1 MSIVEDKNLSV
12 VGEYTETFNDLTA
25 AALPCGPIYMSEGF
39 SIHIRKRHPGYV
51 QYIGRVSE
59 IITSPDYI
67 GCNPKEPDSI
77 ELVKVFDENILLA
90 IKLDKK
96 RDYLYVASLYDVNT
110 SKIERR
116 LAGGRLKAYDKACPE
131 KKNHVDNG

>member
-1 MSIVEDKNLSV
+1 MSV
-12 VGEYTETFNDLTA
+12 VGEYVETFNDLTSST
-25 AALPCGPIYMSEGF
+25 LPCGPIFMSEGF
-39 SIHIRKRHPGYV
+39 GVHIQKRHPGYMK
-51 QYIGRVSE
+51 YIDQVPE

-67 GCNPKEPDSI
+67 GRNPKEPDSI

-96 RDYLYVASLYDVNT
+96 RDYLYVASLYDVNS

-116 LAGGRLKAYDKACPE
+116 LSGGRLKKYTK
-131 KKNHVDNG
+131 